1 MSGQGDFYDRASV
14 VVEAGRGGD
23 GGDGGDV
30 VLLADPDMRDL
41 SAFRFRRHLRGQR
54 GVHGEGGG
62 KTGGRGED
70 AIVHVP
76 LGTQVYDASG
86 EVPIADLAHARA
98 RVVIARGGR
107 GGRGNRRFTTAVR
120 QAPRTAEVGEEG
132 ESADLELRLKMVCD
146 AALLGFPNAGKSSL
160 LRRISNAT
168 PKVADYPFTTLAP
181 QLGTVELDDLRQLT
195 VADVPGLLEG
205 ASDGV
210 GLGHAFLAHLER
222 AHALVHVVAIDPE
235 AGDPLADC
243 RKRYAAIYGEL
254 AKHGGGLA
262 DRPQIVVLNKID
274 LVDEAEGE
282 ALVQAFADAVVAG
295 KLPPD
300 AVVARDEHATP
311 YVLGL
316 SCATGA
322 GVPALRG
329 ALERVLSEVRGDEP
343 VRSGEDELADY
354 LLFTGEAPP
363 LSELTPRAGFAASLA
378 AGTPKDHLGRSL
390 GQLDLADRLLRYP
403 CSFMVYSEAFDALPP
418 PIKSVVYR
426 RMIDSLSAINPQ
438 APRPDRA
445 GDARRAALEILK
457 ETKPDFPLH

>member
-1 MSGQGDFYDRASV
+1 VSFRREKFVPKGGPD
-14 VVEAGRGGD
+14 GGD

-54 GVHGEGGG
+54 GVHGQG
-62 KTGGRGED
+62 KGMTGGRGED

-76 LGTQVYDASG
+76 LGTQVFDSST

-120 QAPRTAEVGEEG
+120 QAPR
-132 ESADLELRLKMVCD
+132 D

-181 QLGTVELDDLRQLT
+181 HLGTVELDGQRQLT

-235 AGDPLADC
+235 AGDPLEDC
-243 RKRYAAIYGEL
+243 RRRYAAIHGEL
-254 AKHGGGLA
+254 AAHGGGLA
-262 DRPQIVVLNKID
+262 ERPQIVVLNKLDLID
-274 LVDEAEGE
+274 DAGGEQLVR
-282 ALVQAFADAVVAG
+282 AFADAVARG
-295 KLPPD
+295 ELPPD

-322 GVPALRG
+322 GVANLRG
-329 ALERVLSEVRGDEP
+329 ALERVLGEARVAEP
-343 VRSGEDELADY
+343 AGAGEEELADY
-354 LLFTGEAPP
+354 LLYR
-363 LSELTPRAGFAASLA
+363 PRARQRLFRLVRDDGIVRISGREVVSFVDKLDLTTPAGVRALSLE
-378 AGTPKDHLGRSL
+378 LGRL
-390 GQLDLADRLLRYP
+390 G
-403 CSFMVYSEAFDALPP
+403 VIDALRHAGVKPGHDVAIGDERFEFSLPP
-418 PIKSVVYR
+418 EEAVVH
-426 RMIDSLSAINPQ
+426 
-438 APRPDRA
+438 
-445 GDARRAALEILK
+445 GDVGDEEDDLEW
-457 ETKPDFPLH
+457 

>member
-1 MSGQGDFYDRASV
+1 M
-14 VVEAGRGGD
+14 
-23 GGDGGDV
+23 
-30 VLLADPDMRDL
+30 
-41 SAFRFRRHLRGQR
+41 
-54 GVHGEGGG
+54 
-62 KTGGRGED
+62 
-70 AIVHVP
+70 HVP
-76 LGTQVYDASG
+76 LGTQVFDSSG

-120 QAPRTAEVGEEG
+120 QAPRTAEVGEDG
-132 ESADLELRLKMVCD
+132 ESAELELRLKMVCD

-181 QLGTVELDDLRQLT
+181 HLGTVELDGQRQLT

-243 RKRYAAIYGEL
+243 RRRYAAIHGEL
-254 AKHGGGLA
+254 AAHGGGLA
-262 DRPQIVVLNKID
+262 ERPQIVVLNKLDLID
-274 LVDEAEGE
+274 ESDGE
-282 ALVQAFADAVVAG
+282 QLVQAFADAVSRSE
-295 KLPPD
+295 LPPD

-322 GVPALRG
+322 GVANLRG
-329 ALERVLSEVRGDEP
+329 ALERVLGEARVAEP
-343 VRSGEDELADY
+343 AGAGEEELADY
-354 LLFTGEAPP
+354 LLYRPRARQRLFRLVRDDGIVRIAGPRGRLARRQARSHDARGRARALDRAAAPGRDRRAPP
-363 LSELTPRAGFAASLA
+363 CGRQAGPRGRDRRRALRVLA
-378 AGTPKDHLGRSL
+378 AARGGR
-390 GQLDLADRLLRYP
+390 
-403 CSFMVYSEAFDALPP
+403 
-418 PIKSVVYR
+418 
-426 RMIDSLSAINPQ
+426 
-438 APRPDRA
+438 RA
-445 GDARRAALEILK
+445 RRRAATTEDDLEW
-457 ETKPDFPLH
+457 

>member
-1 MSGQGDFYDRASV
+1 MSFRREKFVPKGGPD
-14 VVEAGRGGD
+14 GGD

-54 GVHGEGGG
+54 GVHGQGGG
-62 KTGGRGED
+62 KTGGNGEH

-132 ESADLELRLKMVCD
+132 ESAELELRLKMVCD

-222 AHALVHVVAIDPE
+222 AYALVHVVAIDPE

-262 DRPQIVVLNKID
+262 DRPQIVVLNKLD
-274 LVDEAEGE
+274 LVDEAEGA
-282 ALVQAFADAVVAG
+282 ALVRAFADAVVKG
-295 KLPPD
+295 DLPPD
-300 AVVARDEHATP
+300 A
-311 YVLGL
+311 G
-316 SCATGA
+316 
-322 GVPALRG
+322 
-329 ALERVLSEVRGDEP
+329 
-343 VRSGEDELADY
+343 
-354 LLFTGEAPP
+354 
-363 LSELTPRAGFAASLA
+363 
-378 AGTPKDHLGRSL
+378 GR
-390 GQLDLADRLLRYP
+390 
-403 CSFMVYSEAFDALPP
+403 
-418 PIKSVVYR
+418 
-426 RMIDSLSAINPQ
+426 
-438 APRPDRA
+438 
-445 GDARRAALEILK
+445 ARRARRALRPRSLVCHRRRRRRPARRARARARRSPRRGAGRHRRGRARRLPALSPEGAPAHL
-457 ETKPDFPLH
+457 PPRARRRHRAHRGPRGRGARRQARPLDAGGRARAVGRARPPRRDRGAAARRRQAGLRGRDRRRALRVLAPARGGPRRRLRRRRGGRLEW

>member
-1 MSGQGDFYDRASV
+1 MSGEGDFYDRASV
-14 VVEAGRGGD
+14 VVQAGRGGDGCVSFRREKFVPKGGPDGGD

-54 GVHGEGGG
+54 GVHGQG
-62 KTGGRGED
+62 KGMTGGRGED

-76 LGTQVYDASG
+76 LGTQVFDSST

-107 GGRGNRRFTTAVR
+107 GGRGNRRFATAVR
-120 QAPRTAEVGEEG
+120 QAPRTAEVGEDG
-132 ESADLELRLKMVCD
+132 ESAELELRLKMVCD

-181 QLGTVELDDLRQLT
+181 HLGTVELDGQRQLT

-235 AGDPLADC
+235 AGDPLEDC
-243 RKRYAAIYGEL
+243 RRRYAAIHGEL
-254 AKHGGGLA
+254 AAHGGGLA
-262 DRPQIVVLNKID
+262 ERPQIVVLNKLDLID
-274 LVDEAEGE
+274 DADGEQLVR
-282 ALVQAFADAVVAG
+282 AFADAVARG
-295 KLPPD
+295 ELPPD

-322 GVPALRG
+322 GVANLRG
-329 ALERVLSEVRGDEP
+329 ALERVLARGP
-343 VRSGEDELADY
+343 RGRAGGRRRGGAGRLPAVSPAC
-354 LLFTGEAPP
+354 APAP
-363 LSELTPRAGFAASLA
+363 LPPRARRRHRAHLRPRGRLVRRQ
-378 AGTPKDHLGRSL
+378 AGSH
-390 GQLDLADRLLRYP
+390 
-403 CSFMVYSEAFDALPP
+403 
-418 PIKSVVYR
+418 
-426 RMIDSLSAINPQ
+426 
-438 APRPDRA
+438 
-445 GDARRAALEILK
+445 DARGGAGAVARAWAAWA
-457 ETKPDFPLH
+457 